1 MKRITAGILAHVDAG
16 KTTLS
21 EALLYL
27 GGAIRNLGRVDLK
40 NTLLDTDEA
49 ERARGITIFS
59 KQAQFVTGDTQ
70 VTLLD
75 TPGHVDFAAEME
87 RTLQV
92 LDYAILVISGADGV
106 QGHTRTLWK
115 LLSQYEVPV
124 FLFVNKMDQP
134 GTDRDALILELQEK
148 LDANILCLDE
158 NIKENQENIALCDE
172 NLMERYLSDGK
183 ITEDDIKDLIAER
196 KLFPCFF
203 GSALKLTG
211 VEEFMEGFH
220 SFTKNPY
227 EQADKEFGAKVY
239 KISRDNQGNR
249 LTHLKI
255 TSGKLAVKAL
265 VNGEKVN
272 QIRIYQGEKFETV
285 QEAECGMICAV
296 TGLND
301 TFPGKGL
308 GVESDAPNPVLQP
321 VLSYRMIFP
330 AGVDARAFYGKMRV
344 LSEEDPLLHIEWD
357 ERTGD
362 VTAKLMGE
370 VQTEILKDLI
380 KKRFDVDVEFADGS
394 IVYKETI
401 KAPVIGVGHY
411 EPLRHYAEVQ
421 LLLEPADEGSGMQF
435 ATDVGEDVLDKNWQR
450 LVLTHLQEKEHIGV
464 LTGSPV
470 TDMKITLVNGRAHL
484 KHTEGG
490 DFRQAVYRAVRHGL
504 MKAESVLL
512 EPYYEFIMEIPAEC
526 VGRALTD
533 LDRMKAEFRAPEIMG
548 ENALIT
554 GKAPVSC
561 INGYQKELVAYSKGM
576 GSISME
582 FSGYR
587 PCVNANEVVERI
599 GYEPLSDMENPSGSV
614 FCAHGAGFV
623 VDWTQVEEYMHLE
636 MRKLEKVER
645 TGFLSDALPDVSSN
659 HLSYASTVHA
669 RFDTISYSDDKE
681 LQDIFKRTYGEG
693 KKHNREVVVYEGTGS
708 PVKKRETAY
717 EPQET
722 KKEYLLVDGYNVLHA
737 NEDLKE
743 LLSVNLEAARN
754 VLMDVLCNY
763 QGYRRQHVILVF
775 DAYKIKGNPGE
786 ILRYHNIDV
795 VYTKEAETADRYIER
810 TAHEIGHRY
819 DVTVVTSDGLEQVI
833 IRGAGCKLLSSR
845 EFWEDVENTQTQIH
859 EVIEEKVHR
868 KRYQDR
874 NYLFHSLDDETLQ
887 KLEQIRLGKKDEK

>member
-59 KQAQFVTGDTQ
+59 RQAQFVTGDTQ

-134 GTDRDALILELQEK
+134 GTDRESLILELQEK
-148 LDANILCLDE
+148 LDANIICLDE
-158 NIKENQENIALCDE
+158 NTKENQENIALCDE
-172 NLMERYLSDGK
+172 NLMERYLLDGK
-183 ITEDDIKDLIAER
+183 ITEDDIKNLIAER

-227 EQADKEFGAKVY
+227 ETEGKEFGAKVY
-239 KISRDNQGNR
+239 KISRDYQGNR

-285 QEAECGMICAV
+285 QEAECGMVCAV

-330 AGVDARAFYGKMRV
+330 AGVDARAFYGKIRI
-344 LSEEDPLLHIEWD
+344 LSEEDPQLHIEWD

-435 ATDVGEDVLDKNWQR
+435 ATDVSEDVLDKNWQR

-504 MKAESVLL
+504 MKAESMLL

-587 PCVNANEVVERI
+587 PCVNASVVVERI

-623 VDWTQVEEYMHLE
+623 VDWTQVEDYMHLE
-636 MRKLEKVER
+636 MRKPQK
-645 TGFLSDALPDVSSN
+645 GDLPDTSSSP
-659 HLSYASTVHA
+659 LSYASTVHD

-681 LQDIFKRTYGEG
+681 LQDIFRRTYGEG
-693 KKHNREVVVYEGTGS
+693 KKHNREAVVYEGTGS

-717 EPQET
+717 DPQET

-833 IRGAGCKLLSSR
+833 IRGAGCRLLSSR
-845 EFWEDVENTQTQIH
+845 EFWKDVENTQIQIQ
-859 EVIEEKVHR
+859 EAIEGKVHR

-874 NYLFHSLDDETLQ
+874 NYLFQSLDDETLQ

>member
-75 TPGHVDFAAEME
+75 TPGHVDFTAEME

-227 EQADKEFGAKVY
+227 EQADKEFSAKVY

-435 ATDVGEDVLDKNWQR
+435 ATDVSEDVLDKNWQR

-561 INGYQKELVAYSKGM
+561 MNGYQKELVAYSKGM

-693 KKHNREVVVYEGTGS
+693 KKHNREAVIYEGTGS

>member
-21 EALLYL
+21 EAFLYL

-40 NTLLDTDEA
+40 NTVLDTYET

-59 KQAQFVTGDTQ
+59 KQAQFVTGDTEI
-70 VTLLD
+70 TLLD

-92 LDYAILVISGADGV
+92 LDYAILVISGANGV

-115 LLSQYEVPV
+115 LLMQYDVPV

-134 GTDRDALILELQEK
+134 GTDKEKLLLELREK
-148 LDANILCLDE
+148 LDSNIFCFQGDFLKNE
-158 NIKENQENIALCDE
+158 QVREGIALCDE
-172 NLMERYLSDGK
+172 ELMEQYLLNGL
-183 ITEDDIKDLIAER
+183 ITDDDIRNLIARR

-211 VEEFMEGFH
+211 VEELMAGLDH
-220 SFTKNPY
+220 FTKEMY
-227 EQADKEFGAKVY
+227 EAAQDGAEESFGAKVY

-249 LTHLKI
+249 LTHLKV
-255 TSGKLAVKAL
+255 TSGRLAVKAL

-285 QEAECGMICAV
+285 NEADCGMVCVV

-301 TFPGKGL
+301 TCPGQGI
-308 GVESDAPNPVLQP
+308 GVEKDSPNPLLQP
-321 VLSYRMIFP
+321 VLNYRMIFP
-330 AGVDARAFYGKMRV
+330 KGVDARMMYGKIRV
-344 LSEEDPLLHIEWD
+344 LGEEDPQLHVEWN
-357 ERTGD
+357 EACGE

-380 KKRFDVDVEFADGS
+380 KKRFDTDVDFADGS

-435 ATDVGEDVLDKNWQR
+435 ATDVSEDILDRNWQR
-450 LVLTHLQEKEHIGV
+450 LVLTHLKEKEHIGV

-470 TDMKITLVNGRAHL
+470 TDMKITLINGRAHL

-490 DFRQAVYRAVRHGL
+490 DFRQAVYRAVRQGL

-512 EPYYEFIMEIPAEC
+512 EPYYEFSIEIPADC

-533 LDRMKAEFRAPEIMG
+533 LDRMKAVFTAPEVM
-548 ENALIT
+548 EETAVIT
-554 GKAPVSC
+554 GTAPVSFM
-561 INGYQKELVAYSKGM
+561 NGYQKELAAYTRGM
-576 GSISME
+576 GSISLE
-582 FSGYR
+582 FFGYR
-587 PCVNANEVVERI
+587 PCVNDKEVISRI

-623 VDWTQVEEYMHLE
+623 VDWAEVEDYMHLE
-636 MRKLEKVER
+636 MKKI
-645 TGFLSDALPDVSSN
+645 DDSSLKN
-659 HLSYASTVHA
+659 TIRNTSSYASTVHA
-669 RFDTISYSDDKE
+669 RFDKISYSDDKE
-681 LQDIFKRTYGEG
+681 LQDIFRRTYGET
-693 KKHNREVVVYEGTGS
+693 KKRTREAVVYEGTENNR
-708 PVKKRETAY
+708 KKKETLY
-717 EPQET
+717 EPQES

-737 NEDLKE
+737 NEDLKD
-743 LLSVNLEAARN
+743 LLNVNLEAARN

-763 QGYRRQHVILVF
+763 QGYRRQQVILVF

-786 ILRYHNIDV
+786 ILHYNNIDV

-833 IRGAGCKLLSSR
+833 IRGAGCRLMSSR
-845 EFWEDVENTQTQIH
+845 EFWEDVVQARIQIH
-859 EVIEEKVHR
+859 EVIEEKIRNKNH
-868 KRYQDR
+868 QDR
-874 NYLFHSLDDETLQ
+874 NYLFNYLDEKTLQ
-887 KLEQIRLGKKDEK
+887 ELEQIRIGKKGDK